1 MGALSSHED
10 RNHYQFLFFFCL
22 FFFSSSISMMD
33 TGIFLLSIIF
43 IRYRVCCQITVIH
56 ILTVYIAA
64 LAPEVP
70 NVSCVLHSV
79 AVQLGASP
87 PLCCYLVLL
96 FVSPYRRFVRGVF
109 ILKAHQRRSL
119 GRMITSLFS
128 SWGSSSWS
136 LLDREKKGLVCL
148 FVSSSNVV
156 AAFQT
161 RFAAQ
166 NDHHTQHG
174 SSNNSLPMACGQM
187 GGFFFYMKALHSTSL
202 KRETVCTPTELSAE
216 LCHHFTAKSVSRA
229 DLSPALPLV
238 SARMEAHLLFSA
250 FWCLN
255 SPCLHDICSSHAG
268 PLICPNTGNSL
279 CLFSFWATCLWTTKT
294 SICYAN

>member
-22 FFFSSSISMMD
+22 FFF
-33 TGIFLLSIIF
+33 FLLDFYDGHRDFFTEHYFYTIPSLLPNHSHSHPHSLHRRARTRGSQRF
-43 IRYRVCCQITVIH
+43 LCVAQCGRAARGLSTVVLLSCAALCVALSPVCARGFYSESTPEAFLRQDDH
-56 ILTVYIAA
+56 IL
-64 LAPEVP
+64 
-70 NVSCVLHSV
+70 VLV
-79 AVQLGASP
+79 VGK
-87 PLCCYLVLL
+87 LL
-96 FVSPYRRFVRGVF
+96 LISFG
-109 ILKAHQRRSL
+109 Q
-119 GRMITSLFS
+119 G
-128 SWGSSSWS
+128 
-136 LLDREKKGLVCL
+136 EKRPCL

-166 NDHHTQHG
+166 NDHHAQQG

-250 FWCLN
+250 F
-255 SPCLHDICSSHAG
+255 
-268 PLICPNTGNSL
+268 
-279 CLFSFWATCLWTTKT
+279 
-294 SICYAN
+294 